1 MTERGL
7 SAIVR
12 LDIHLNDDAGMGLH
26 PQCGPGKE
34 EREKFML
41 NISHFSKTYPG
52 GKRAVEDLSL
62 TVPAGHIVGFIGH
75 NGAGKTTTLR
85 CAAGILDFSEGTIE
99 IDGHDIAREPVAAK
113 QVTAFLP
120 DNPDLYEF
128 MTGVQ
133 YLTFIADIYGIPADE
148 RTRRVKEYADA
159 FELTQALGSAIG
171 GYSHGMKQKLA
182 LISALMRKPRLLIL
196 DEPFVGLD
204 PQAAF
209 VMKGYLRRVCDEGG
223 SVLFST
229 HVLEVA
235 QKLCDRI
242 AIIKGGRLVEE
253 GPTADIV
260 GKSDLE
266 AVFLELAREGEGH
279 A

>member
-1 MTERGL
+1 M
-7 SAIVR
+7 
-12 LDIHLNDDAGMGLH
+12 
-26 PQCGPGKE
+26 
-34 EREKFML
+34 
-41 NISHFSKTYPG
+41 
-52 GKRAVEDLSL
+52 
-62 TVPAGHIVGFIGH
+62 
-75 NGAGKTTTLR
+75 
-85 CAAGILDFSEGTIE
+85 
-99 IDGHDIAREPVAAK
+99 
-113 QVTAFLP
+113 
-120 DNPDLYEF
+120 
-128 MTGVQ
+128 
-133 YLTFIADIYGIPADE
+133 
-148 RTRRVKEYADA
+148 
-159 FELTQALGSAIG
+159 
-171 GYSHGMKQKLA
+171 
-182 LISALMRKPRLLIL
+182 
-196 DEPFVGLD
+196 GLD

>member
-1 MTERGL
+1 M
-7 SAIVR
+7 
-12 LDIHLNDDAGMGLH
+12 
-26 PQCGPGKE
+26 
-34 EREKFML
+34 
-41 NISHFSKTYPG
+41 
-52 GKRAVEDLSL
+52 
-62 TVPAGHIVGFIGH
+62 
-75 NGAGKTTTLR
+75 
-85 CAAGILDFSEGTIE
+85 
-99 IDGHDIAREPVAAK
+99 
-113 QVTAFLP
+113 TAFLP

-133 YLTFIADIYGIPADE
+133 YLTFIADIYGIPAGE
-148 RTRRVKEYADA
+148 RTRRVQEYAGA
-159 FELTQALGSAIG
+159 FELTAALGSAIG
-171 GYSHGMKQKLA
+171 SYSHGMKQKLA

-209 VMKGYLRRVCDEGG
+209 VMKGYLRQVCSEGG

-242 AIIKGGRLVEE
+242 AIIKAGHLVEE